1 MGNGSCDWLH
11 AVLNCDDYTARISA
25 GKTKTEKDANMSP
38 ILLMALQSGLVTL
51 QIINAGLATV
61 HASPVLALIIGAVV
75 GGVQT
80 FVQNMGNKTVPPPPP
95 VK

>member
-1 MGNGSCDWLH
+1 
-11 AVLNCDDYTARISA
+11 
-25 GKTKTEKDANMSP
+25 MSP